1 MSDKC
6 QTKISNEKKH
16 QEFERFY
23 VRQTSDIRGESDIKD
38 FVGFA
43 YYQTK
48 FDIKIPYALFEIQPD
63 TGWISKTCSFD
74 HQKTVKGIALVGHK
88 NKKEDQRRWF
98 NWIFV
103 FEE

>member
-48 FDIKIPYALFEIQPD
+48 FDIKIPYALF
-63 TGWISKTCSFD
+63 
-74 HQKTVKGIALVGHK
+74 
-88 NKKEDQRRWF
+88 
-98 NWIFV
+98 
-103 FEE
+103 

>member
-6 QTKISNEKKH
+6 HTKISNEKKH

-43 YYQTK
+43 YYQTLSL
-48 FDIKIPYALFEIQPD
+48 IHI
-63 TGWISKTCSFD
+63 
-74 HQKTVKGIALVGHK
+74 
-88 NKKEDQRRWF
+88 
-98 NWIFV
+98 
-103 FEE
+103 